1 MLNKFRI
8 TQNSVV
14 LAAKHLLCYPYYRL
28 RPFCDNKKILI
39 IVCDNKDAHF
49 DSYYRFGGL
58 FDNKD
63 LRYATETTINM
74 TTNTNKQLTHLDA
87 SGNIQMV
94 DVTDRPE
101 TTREAIAHGRVR
113 MQSETVRLI
122 ESNQIAK
129 GSVLEVA
136 KIAGIMAAKQTPQI
150 IPLCHPLPMT
160 HIDLRFTL
168 DSEAGLIY
176 IEGRTRTHYKTG
188 VDVEA
193 LTAVTVAALTMY
205 DMCKGVDTTITI
217 EQAYVAQKSG
227 GKSGTVDFAPQ

>member
-1 MLNKFRI
+1 
-8 TQNSVV
+8 
-14 LAAKHLLCYPYYRL
+14 
-28 RPFCDNKKILI
+28 
-39 IVCDNKDAHF
+39 
-49 DSYYRFGGL
+49 
-58 FDNKD
+58 
-63 LRYATETTINM
+63 M
-74 TTNTNKQLTHLDA
+74 TTNPSKQLTHLDE

-113 MQSETVRLI
+113 MQPETVRLI

-168 DSEAGLIY
+168 DSDAGLIY
-176 IEGRTRTHYKTG
+176 IEGRTKTHYKTG

-227 GKSGTVDFAPQ
+227 GKSGTVDFEPH